1 MASANEELV
10 RSIYAAWERG
20 DYRSVEWAD
29 PNIEF
34 VIDDGISSARHA
46 GVPAM
51 SQAWR
56 EFLAQW
62 GDWRTEVEEYREL
75 DDERVLVLLSVSGR
89 GKRSGV
95 DLTQI
100 RQKGA
105 NLFEL
110 RNGVVRGL
118 SVYLDRDRAPADLGL
133 TPEAE

>member
-1 MASANEELV
+1 VSHENVELV
-10 RSIYAAWERG
+10 RSIYSAWERG
-20 DYRSVEWAD
+20 DYRSADWAD

-34 VIDDGISSARHA
+34 VIDDGISSTRHA

-51 SQAWR
+51 SKAWR

-62 GDWRTEVEEYREL
+62 TDWRTEVEEYREL
-75 DDERVLVLLSVSGR
+75 DRERVLVLLSVSGR
-89 GKRSGV
+89 GRRSGV
-95 DLTQI
+95 DLANI

-118 SVYLDRDRAPADLGL
+118 SVYLDRDRAPADLDL
-133 TPEAE
+133 TPESD